1 MAVGT
6 LRDCTMPEEC
16 PVRAKLDA
24 SDDPIAALKSAG
36 ESVLNAYWKDKD
48 VAACKRIAKSAI
60 AWGLEKA
67 DALGNANDKSEILG
81 AVKPIAYNL
90 SSFLWT
96 GWDEPGIALAPSDH
110 AIGEEAALLNLRLA
124 VELQR
129 DAVAQ
134 CRAHWLVG
142 AFRLTAKDY
151 AVARETFAHAA
162 RFAEDGNG
170 HADAALN
177 RAYAALAA
185 AFENGRAQ
193 KSVAAYTSALDALAK
208 VDDGADYVRQVR
220 TAEKVVSQIYA

>member
-1 MAVGT
+1 
-6 LRDCTMPEEC
+6 MPEEC
-16 PVRAKLDA
+16 LVGELNA
-24 SDDPIAALKSAG
+24 SDDPVSALKSAG
-36 ESVLNAYWKDKD
+36 EALLNAYWKDKD
-48 VAACKRIAKSAI
+48 VAACKRIADAAI

-67 DALGNANDKSEILG
+67 DALGDGEGKPEILG

-90 SSFLWT
+90 ASFLWS
-96 GWDEPGIALAPSDH
+96 GWNEPGIALAPSDH
-110 AIGEEAALLNLRLA
+110 AIGEKAALLNLRLA

-142 AFRLTAKDY
+142 AFRLTARDY
-151 AVARETFAHAA
+151 AAARKTFAHAA

-185 AFENGRAQ
+185 MYEDGRTQ
-193 KSVAAYTSALDALAK
+193 ESDDAYTSALEALGH
-208 VDDGADYVRQVR
+208 VEDGNDYVEQVK
-220 TAEKVVSQIYA
+220 TAEKVVSQINA